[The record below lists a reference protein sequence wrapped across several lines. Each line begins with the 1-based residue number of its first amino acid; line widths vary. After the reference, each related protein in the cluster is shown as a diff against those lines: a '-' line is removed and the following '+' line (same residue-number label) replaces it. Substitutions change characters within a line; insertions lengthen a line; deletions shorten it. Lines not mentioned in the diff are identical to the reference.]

1 MSKQEKKISDLT
13 LKLSNNNSKIISDA
27 IEALRKEKTFY
38 GAIGLLTTTY
48 DESADPL
55 VRKQIKDFMNDL
67 KDPAVKEEIIAEL
80 KKPFKDNTLGMLVS
94 SCWQSGLDYS
104 GYAIEMAAIFING
117 SYITALECFTVL
129 EESLHNI
136 NREEKDKI
144 IELIKKN
151 TGAETTDKT
160 VLTRELLKLL
170 E

>member
-13 LKLSNNNSKIISDA
+13 LKLSSNNSKIISDA

-48 DESADPL
+48 DETADPL
-55 VRKQIKDFMNDL
+55 IRKQIKNFMNDL

-104 GYAIEMAAIFING
+104 GYAIEMAVIFING